1 MDKLSVSWGISLVIK
16 SFFDSIDKFVKIIMR
31 YIGAYFKDLFK
42 NFSYWISVI

>member
-1 MDKLSVSWGISLVIK
+1 MAKLLVSWGIFLVIK

-42 NFSYWISVI
+42 NFSYCVSVI